1 MAETASVAKGAGIRD
16 RVMVSSESQRARRI
30 CLLLLVGGFALL
42 ILLLARNHY
51 APDWHTASRSTWSLS
66 LALAVMLAARGILLG
81 RPVTMGHATAATV
94 VLVVGLAAQVLS
106 FQLLGD
112 GLVAGT
118 GVVLT
123 WPVPSR
129 RDPTALARVWALI
142 EATHGDPLAPFA
154 MQSLKSHY
162 FNVEG
167 TAAIAYCA
175 RFGLAVVSGDPI
187 GQRSDFPELVSDFA
201 AMCRSRGWRIVVLG
215 CGERWLSLWRNPSV
229 IGHSLHPVPIGR
241 DVVIDVCRFN
251 MAGRKYRNL
260 RQAVQRTHNV
270 GITTEVVSEEQ
281 LDDTLV
287 HELAEV
293 LYASHR
299 GAHVERGF
307 SMILDHAL
315 EGRYP
320 GVRLMIAR
328 DSRGLVQGFQ
338 RYATAGGGTDVT
350 LDVPWRRPGAPNG
363 IDERMSVDM
372 IADCKESGGQ
382 RLSLAFGAF
391 PEIFENKNRNLMEGI
406 YYALIHLGHSL
417 IKLESLYRYL
427 RKFNSFGQR
436 RYVLLSMRHIPVAL
450 VVLLSLEFIPRRRHL
465 RMGSH
470 LQRDVSRC
478 SAVADCAGAQRT
490 FPVRRVNL
498 ATLRHGCHRIP

>member
-1 MAETASVAKGAGIRD
+1 MNETASLAEVDNRD
-16 RVMVSSESQRARRI
+16 RVMISTESQRARRVGMVA
-30 CLLLLVGGFALL
+30 LVGAFGLL
-42 ILLLARNHY
+42 ILVLARYHY
-51 APDWHTASRSTWSLS
+51 APDWYTARRLAWSLS
-66 LALAVMLAARGILLG
+66 LALAVILAARGILLG
-81 RPVTMGHATAATV
+81 RPVTISHATAAV
-94 VLVVGLAAQVLS
+94 VMVLTGLVTHVLS

-112 GLVAGT
+112 GLVVSAGW
-118 GVVLT
+118 VLT

-129 RDPTALARVWALI
+129 RDPTALARVWPLI

-154 MQSLKSHY
+154 MQSLKSYY
-162 FNVEG
+162 FNDQG

-175 RFGLAVVSGDPI
+175 RLGLAVVSGDPI
-187 GQRSDFPELVSDFA
+187 GQRSDFPKLVGDFA

-215 CGERWLSLWRNPSV
+215 CGEQWLGLWGDRAV
-229 IGHSLHPVPIGR
+229 IGQSLRPVPIGR
-241 DVVIDVCRFN
+241 DVVIDVCRFD

-270 GITTEVVSEEQ
+270 GITTEIVSEQ
-281 LDDTLV
+281 RLDDMLAG
-287 HELAEV
+287 ELAEV

-320 GVRLMIAR
+320 GVRLIIAR
-328 DSRGLVQGFQ
+328 DSSGLVQGFQ
-338 RYATAGGGTDVT
+338 RYATAGGGSDVT

-372 IADCKESGGQ
+372 IADCKQSGGQ
-382 RLSLAFGAF
+382 RLSLAFGGF
-391 PEIFENKNRNLMEGI
+391 PEIFENENRNIFEGI
-406 YYALIHLGHSL
+406 YYTLIHLGRSL

-427 RKFNSFGQR
+427 RKFHSFDER
-436 RYVLLSMRHIPVAL
+436 RYVLLSLRHIPAAL

-465 RMGSH
+465 RIRSH
-470 LQRDVSRC
+470 LQSPT
-478 SAVADCAGAQRT
+478 A
-490 FPVRRVNL
+490 
-498 ATLRHGCHRIP
+498 

>member
-1 MAETASVAKGAGIRD
+1 MTETASVAKAGIRD

-30 CLLLLVGGFALL
+30 CLLVLVGGCALL

-51 APDWHTASRSTWSLS
+51 APDWYAASRSTWLLS
-66 LALAVMLAARGILLG
+66 LAVAVILAAHGILLG
-81 RPVTMGHATAATV
+81 RPVTMGHATAAV
-94 VLVVGLAAQVLS
+94 AVLVAGLVAHVLS

-129 RDPTALARVWALI
+129 RNLTALARVWALI

-154 MQSLKSHY
+154 MQSLKSYY

-175 RFGLAVVSGDPI
+175 RLGLAVVSGDPI
-187 GQRSDFPELVSDFA
+187 GQHSDFPKLVGDFA
-201 AMCRSRGWRIVVLG
+201 AMCRSRGWRVVVLG
-215 CGERWLSLWRNPSV
+215 CGEQWLGLWRNPDV
-229 IGHSLHPVPIGR
+229 IGQSLRPVPIGR
-241 DVVIDVCRFN
+241 DVVVDVRRFN
-251 MAGRKYRNL
+251 MIGRKYRNL
-260 RQAVQRTHNV
+260 RQAVQRTHNI
-270 GITTEVVSEEQ
+270 GITTEIVSEER
-281 LDDTLV
+281 LDDTLAG
-287 HELAEV
+287 ELAEV

-299 GAHVERGF
+299 GARVERGF
-307 SMILDHAL
+307 SMILDRAL

-320 GVRLMIAR
+320 GVRLIIAR
-328 DSRGLVQGFQ
+328 DSCGLVQGFQ
-338 RYATAGGGTDVT
+338 RYATSGGGTDVT

-363 IDERMSVDM
+363 IDERMSIDM

-391 PEIFENKNRNLMEGI
+391 PEIFDNKNRSLIEGT
-406 YYALIHLGHSL
+406 YYVLIHLGHSL

-427 RKFNSFGQR
+427 RKFHSFGQR
-436 RYVLLSMRHIPVAL
+436 RYVLLSMRHIPAAL
-450 VVLLSLEFIPRRRHL
+450 VVLLSLEFIPRRRYLHI
-465 RMGSH
+465 RP
-470 LQRDVSRC
+470 QSRPEC
-478 SAVADCAGAQRT
+478 R
-490 FPVRRVNL
+490 
-498 ATLRHGCHRIP
+498 